1 MFRVI
6 LKNTRVLD
14 GRAFFGIGLLG
25 VAMSFPDCPDVY
37 DALILVVSLV
47 LYVAYAFAINNCFD
61 ADTDSLNPAKRHKNP
76 VASGELSFRAGVISS
91 LSIILPGILL
101 SYSLGLGEFAIY
113 LAMVALATVYSAPP
127 RLKARPIIDVLS
139 HGIFFGVLPFLYG
152 AYFDGILTRGEIT
165 IAVAVL
171 LYSFALE
178 LRNHLG
184 DYESDLRAGLKTTP
198 IVLGREASETL
209 VVVFSGLSLVLLLA
223 SFNFALGAL
232 GVAVYSIRGN
242 YRLMD
247 AGIVALL
254 ITHLLGAVV

>member
-1 MFRVI
+1 MLKAIF
-6 LKNTRVLD
+6 KNTRILD
-14 GRAFFGIGLLG
+14 GRAFVGMGLLG
-25 VAMSFPDCPDVY
+25 LAMSFSRNPDVY
-37 DALILVVSLV
+37 DAFILVVSLL

-61 ADTDSLNPAKRHKNP
+61 ADTDSLNPAKWDKNP

-91 LSIILPGILL
+91 TLIILVGIFLA
-101 SYSLGLGEFAIY
+101 STLGRGEFWIY
-113 LAMVALATVYSAPP
+113 ITMVALATVYSAPP

-178 LRNHLG
+178 LRNHLE

-232 GVAVYSIRGN
+232 GVAVYGFRGN

-247 AGIVALL
+247 AGVVALL
-254 ITHLLGAVV
+254 ITHMLGTVV